1 MLLGLHWPLI
11 FAKFVNVL
19 LMEFEHLPGAFGFPR
34 DLCSLRATFG
44 RQSEAEIYKVSCLH
58 REKNNFISIRWCPSK
73 IEALF
78 PHFFT
83 EREEFF

>member
-34 DLCSLRATFG
+34 DMCSLRATFG

-58 REKNNFISIRWCPSK
+58 REKKKLYINK
-73 IEALF
+73 IV
-78 PHFFT
+78 FT
-83 EREEFF
+83 EREEFFKGMHKLESN